1 MRCRSLVL
9 LSALLILLTGCA
21 QEALAEPIFA
31 IVEGV
36 EIPVSRVDHTLALDE
51 AAYEF
56 SLRWIEDAD
65 FLTEEEKQEQIALME
80 PPTREA
86 AEQELIRMEVLNAR
100 AREAGITVTREEARA
115 RLDETNAIAEELAAQ
130 GEKSA
135 VWMGTSSQ
143 SMPRN
148 RASPTRNTRSSRP
161 CPPCRSKWP
170 AGFCRSRSARSTG
183 KPTSRRRSPRQTS
196 STRNAAGCARRE
208 GS

>member
-9 LSALLILLTGCA
+9 LSALLMLLTGCA
-21 QEALAEPIFA
+21 QEAPAEPIFA

-135 VWMGTSSQ
+135 VWMAGLPHKVCRGTG
-143 SMPRN
+143 PHLRGIRGAAG
-148 RASPTRNTRSSRP
+148 RARPGMCGWGGSP
-161 CPPCRSKWP
+161 PPLP
-170 AGFCRSRSARSTG
+170 
-183 KPTSRRRSPRQTS
+183 SRRPQRLLWPVRSILS
-196 STRNAAGCARRE
+196 SSFSAPFL
-208 GS
+208 

>member
-9 LSALLILLTGCA
+9 LSALLMLLTGCA
-21 QEALAEPIFA
+21 QEAPAEPIFA

-135 VWMGTSSQ
+135 AWT
-143 SMPRN
+143 

-161 CPPCRSKWP
+161 CLPCRNRWR

-183 KPTSRRRSPRQTS
+183 KPTSRKRSPRRTS
-196 STRNAAGCARRE
+196 STRSVAACARRE

>member
-9 LSALLILLTGCA
+9 LSALLMLLTGCA
-21 QEALAEPIFA
+21 QEAPAEPIFA
-31 IVEGV
+31 IVEG

-135 VWMGTSSQ
+135 VW
-143 SMPRN
+143 
-148 RASPTRNTRSSRP
+148 TRDFLT
-161 CPPCRSKWP
+161 KYAEEQGLTYEEYEEQQAVP
-170 AGFCRSRSARSTG
+170 ALQEQMARGILSEQVG
-183 KPTSRRRSPRQTS
+183 ALHWEAYVEEVLAEADIVYP
-196 STRNAAGCARRE
+196 
-208 GS
+208 

>member
-9 LSALLILLTGCA
+9 LSALLMLLTGCA
-21 QEALAEPIFA
+21 QEAPAEPIFA

-100 AREAGITVTREEARA
+100 VREAGITVTREEARA

-135 VWMGTSSQ
+135 VWM
-143 SMPRN
+143 RN
-148 RASPTRNTRSSRP
+148 FLTKYAEEQGLTY
-161 CPPCRSKWP
+161 
-170 AGFCRSRSARSTG
+170 
-183 KPTSRRRSPRQTS
+183 
-196 STRNAAGCARRE
+196 E
-208 GS
+208 EY

>member
-1 MRCRSLVL
+1 MRYRSLVL
-9 LSALLILLTGCA
+9 LSALLMLLTGCA
-21 QEALAEPIFA
+21 QEAPAEPIFA

-100 AREAGITVTREEARA
+100 AREAGITVTQEEARA

-135 VWMGTSSQ
+135 VW
-143 SMPRN
+143 
-148 RASPTRNTRSSRP
+148 TRDFLT
-161 CPPCRSKWP
+161 KYAEEQGLTYEEYEEQQAVP
-170 AGFCRSRSARSTG
+170 ALQEQMARGILSEQIG
-183 KPTSRRRSPRQTS
+183 ALHWEAYVEEALAEADIIYP
-196 STRNAAGCARRE
+196 
-208 GS
+208 